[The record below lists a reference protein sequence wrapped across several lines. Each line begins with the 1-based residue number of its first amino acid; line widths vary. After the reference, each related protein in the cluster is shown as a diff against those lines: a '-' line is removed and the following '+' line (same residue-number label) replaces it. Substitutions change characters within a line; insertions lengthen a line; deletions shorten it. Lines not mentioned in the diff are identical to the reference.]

1 MKKTYMV
8 ITTGL
13 LSSALAGSFV
23 CCPVFAEGKADI
35 SIVEL
40 MDDGSGELRPWED
53 IVNAMPGETYSAI
66 PRVRNDGTESVK
78 IKMCLSESSVSST
91 GEPIA
96 LPPNTFGITINEHWN
111 AENDGDTSDPASG
124 NCYNYESKVNP
135 GDITEPLFS
144 EVSLNGELG
153 NDFQGNTFSL
163 HLDAYAETEDESQ
176 EEPSE
181 GSEDDGSEGSAT
193 DGGSP
198 SNPDTGT
205 MTNNEKMS
213 SVVSFIPYFLGS
225 AALIVLMIHLV
236 RSFIKAK
243 K

>member
-23 CCPVFAEGKADI
+23 CCPVFAEGEADI

-66 PRVRNDGTESVK
+66 PRVRNDGSEPLK
-78 IKMCLSESSVSST
+78 IKMCLSESSISTT

-96 LPPNTFGITINEHWN
+96 LPPNTFGITINQHWN

-135 GDITEPLFS
+135 GNITEPLFS
-144 EVSLNGELG
+144 EVSLSGELG

-163 HLDAYAETEDESQ
+163 HLDAYAETEDESE
-176 EEPSE
+176 EEPSD
-181 GSEDDGSEGSAT
+181 GSDEGSEGSAT
-193 DGGSP
+193 DSGSP
-198 SNPDTGT
+198 SNPDTGA

-213 SVVSFIPYFLGS
+213 SVVSLIPYFLGS
-225 AALIVLMIHLV
+225 AALIVLMIHLI
-236 RSFIKAK
+236 RNFIKTK